1 VDVVLRVGR
10 EVIVEDAVDF
20 LDVDPTGGHVGGD
33 ERTGLSSPE
42 LCERTVTLLL
52 AAVTVDRDGSHA

>member
-1 VDVVLRVGR
+1 M
-10 EVIVEDAVDF
+10 EDAVDF